1 MQLGLAEAEAEAE
14 GNFSRTWEMQPQSR
28 VAIVSNFVAL

>member
-1 MQLGLAEAEAEAE
+1 MQLGLAEAEAK

-28 VAIVSNFVAL
+28 VAIVSNFVTL